1 VPDDGAQAK
10 FYEKVKMCTE
20 NNSDINVCVQDVVNA
35 IGKQKKG
42 KAIGPDDIAME
53 ALVFGGNQL
62 CVHICMLFNL
72 FIKFK
77 YLPNAFM
84 QSVIIPLIKCKSGDL
99 TDVINYRAIAISTSM
114 SRLFETVIAHHFAVD
129 GDSDK

>member
-1 VPDDGAQAK
+1 
-10 FYEKVKMCTE
+10 
-20 NNSDINVCVQDVVNA
+20 
-35 IGKQKKG
+35 
-42 KAIGPDDIAME
+42 
-53 ALVFGGNQL
+53 VFGGNQL